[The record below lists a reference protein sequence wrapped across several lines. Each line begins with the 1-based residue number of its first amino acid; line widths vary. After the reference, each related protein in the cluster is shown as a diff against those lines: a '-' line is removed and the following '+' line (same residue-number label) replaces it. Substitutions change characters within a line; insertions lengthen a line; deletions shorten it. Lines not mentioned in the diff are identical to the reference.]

1 MDGEGDGPIPWGY
14 RSGDSAST
22 RALGR
27 TWKYGDDED
36 LGASR
41 IGFTWPKP
49 KPPAEPATAAAASH
63 GAVDALEHAQP
74 MPLPDASAQR
84 PAEVDGLLQQAVE
97 ALLAK
102 PHPMPNAAVT
112 HLTQVIEASPNCQP
126 ALKLRAA
133 AHCMLAHYR
142 QALEDADAALFLA
155 PMDEVCW
162 LWKASA
168 HDHLHEYA
176 EAVASYRS
184 GLQYEPTNARL
195 QKGYVEAV
203 KSAEKAGRKRDTLQF
218 RGTRTLRDSEFAFTS
233 SQVTASARAS
243 ATAPSGTEKEETPGL
258 TNGVPNPVS
267 FLSPHGARPPSV
279 TVWPAQIAAKKAQ
292 LAAWRKESEAEVAAS
307 LEVGTPTTLNL
318 VTWLGQDVNFLR
330 EYYAAGGQYE
340 VELDLIIDNAIRQL
354 DVFFPGKPHAA
365 EQAERPAIIFD
376 VDETALTSVPRG
388 REHSFRTIP
397 ELEHLWVVSASAPAV
412 GGVLRLFKWIREHRP
427 EVEIFFLSGRRRKE
441 FHATEFNLKRAGY
454 VGYSGLLVREG
465 AEADLYTTVAEFKCE
480 QRKDLEERGYTI
492 VATVGDQWSDF
503 GGGSTGYM
511 VKLPNYLYTIE

>member
-1 MDGEGDGPIPWGY
+1 MYGEGMDGPIPWGY
-14 RSGDSAST
+14 PSGDTAST
-22 RALGR
+22 RPLGPP
-27 TWKYGDDED
+27 WKYGDDED

-97 ALLAK
+97 ALLAQ

-203 KSAEKAGRKRDTLQF
+203 KSAEKAGHKRDTLQF

-267 FLSPHGARPPSV
+267 FFLPARCS
-279 TVWPAQIAAKKAQ
+279 AAECDR
-292 LAAWRKESEAEVAAS
+292 LACADRGEK
-307 LEVGTPTTLNL
+307 GP
-318 VTWLGQDVNFLR
+318 
-330 EYYAAGGQYE
+330 AGG
-340 VELDLIIDNAIRQL
+340 VE
-354 DVFFPGKPHAA
+354 
-365 EQAERPAIIFD
+365 E
-376 VDETALTSVPRG
+376 
-388 REHSFRTIP
+388 
-397 ELEHLWVVSASAPAV
+397 
-412 GGVLRLFKWIREHRP
+412 GVR
-427 EVEIFFLSGRRRKE
+427 
-441 FHATEFNLKRAGY
+441 
-454 VGYSGLLVREG
+454 
-465 AEADLYTTVAEFKCE
+465 
-480 QRKDLEERGYTI
+480 
-492 VATVGDQWSDF
+492 
-503 GGGSTGYM
+503 GGGRCVS
-511 VKLPNYLYTIE
+511 